1 MKSTVCIFSLLIAIF
16 FFSPTHVWAQKKML
30 TPVDLPVKIAI
41 ADFTRIRNDYKAY
54 HAYKDSLFKAIM
66 VQRTAFETARQQLDK
81 ESKEQLKKDSTSG
94 GKQKGLILNNTT
106 AKQNEL
112 ANNYSTQ
119 LRQRRQKGQAAINDY
134 EKKINDAVQLV
145 MAQGLYTQLK
155 TPKNSSGIKGTDI
168 TDLVLRKLNK

>member
-1 MKSTVCIFSLLIAIF
+1 
-16 FFSPTHVWAQKKML
+16 
-30 TPVDLPVKIAI
+30 
-41 ADFTRIRNDYKAY
+41 
-54 HAYKDSLFKAIM
+54 M